1 MAVEINV
8 KGPIISNSQKWLYD
22 WMKMEACAPKD
33 ITDKLNE
40 ANGEDI
46 VLNIN
51 SNGGA
56 AVAGFEIYT
65 LLKSYEG
72 KVIARI
78 VGAAMS
84 AASIIACAAD
94 ECLISDAA
102 IFMIHNTRCYAEGDY
117 RDMEQEA
124 DALKQ
129 YNEAI
134 INVYE
139 KRTGKTREELQELMD
154 NNTYMSPKRAIELG
168 FVDDYMF
175 KESEPNNQS
184 GLFVVN
190 SEAPV
195 ISEAVAQKLQR
206 AVLLMEDK
214 GKSTESQK
222 GDGDLSITNKNGKE
236 GNTKMT
242 LEEFLKENPT
252 EQAAV
257 DRMVNEAKESGIE
270 EGAKNERTRLQE
282 LDAISKTVTSE
293 ALNEAKYGEKRTD
306 AKTLAYEC
314 LMDDSKRAEA
324 YMKNATQDAD
334 ESGAAGVPAQAEDE
348 DVTEAEKQAERLASV
363 ANKRGGMK
371 S

>member
-72 KVIARI
+72 KVTARI

-270 EGAKNERTRLQE
+270 EGAKNERTRLQ
-282 LDAISKTVTSE
+282 
-293 ALNEAKYGEKRTD
+293 
-306 AKTLAYEC
+306 
-314 LMDDSKRAEA
+314 
-324 YMKNATQDAD
+324 
-334 ESGAAGVPAQAEDE
+334 
-348 DVTEAEKQAERLASV
+348 
-363 ANKRGGMK
+363 
-371 S
+371 

>member
-22 WMKMEACAPKD
+22 WLKMEACAPKD

-51 SNGGA
+51 SNGGV

-72 KVIARI
+72 KVTARI

-102 IFMIHNTRCYAEGDY
+102 IFMIHNTQCYAEGDY

-154 NNTYMSPKRAIELG
+154 KNTYMSPKRAIELG

-184 GLFVVN
+184 GMLVVN

-206 AVLLMEDK
+206 AVLLM
-214 GKSTESQK
+214 G
-222 GDGDLSITNKNGKE
+222 
-236 GNTKMT
+236 
-242 LEEFLKENPT
+242 
-252 EQAAV
+252 
-257 DRMVNEAKESGIE
+257 
-270 EGAKNERTRLQE
+270 
-282 LDAISKTVTSE
+282 
-293 ALNEAKYGEKRTD
+293 
-306 AKTLAYEC
+306 
-314 LMDDSKRAEA
+314 
-324 YMKNATQDAD
+324 
-334 ESGAAGVPAQAEDE
+334 
-348 DVTEAEKQAERLASV
+348 
-363 ANKRGGMK
+363 
-371 S
+371 

>member
-22 WMKMEACAPKD
+22 WLKMEACAPKD

-46 VLNIN
+46 MLNIN
-51 SNGGA
+51 SNGGV

-72 KVIARI
+72 KVTARI

-102 IFMIHNTRCYAEGDY
+102 IFMIHNTQCYAEGDY

-195 ISEAVAQKLQR
+195 ISEAVAQ
-206 AVLLMEDK
+206 
-214 GKSTESQK
+214 
-222 GDGDLSITNKNGKE
+222 NCN
-236 GNTKMT
+236 
-242 LEEFLKENPT
+242 
-252 EQAAV
+252 EQF
-257 DRMVNEAKESGIE
+257 
-270 EGAKNERTRLQE
+270 
-282 LDAISKTVTSE
+282 
-293 ALNEAKYGEKRTD
+293 
-306 AKTLAYEC
+306 C
-314 LMDDSKRAEA
+314 LWRIRKIH
-324 YMKNATQDAD
+324 
-334 ESGAAGVPAQAEDE
+334 
-348 DVTEAEKQAERLASV
+348 
-363 ANKRGGMK
+363 
-371 S
+371 